1 MTNAK
6 YAFMS
11 AYLKGA
17 EAKIV
22 TSEHID
28 RVSKTPNIQDVLEV
42 IKDTDIGRY
51 LEEAVI
57 KTFDDS

>member
-1 MTNAK
+1 MTSAK

-28 RVSKTPNIQDVLEV
+28 RMSKTSSIQDVLEI
-42 IKDTDIGRY
+42 IKDTSTSTY
-51 LEEAVI
+51 LSRQR
-57 KTFDDS
+57 F